1 VKLRLAATIFAFFA
15 MPVFA
20 FGQQGNSSS
29 KAPKPTKADAQKVAQ
44 IISSDKAKLQ
54 AYCDSKKLY
63 DQMAAAYKKNDT
75 KAADALNKQADAL
88 VDKIGPEY
96 SKMMDGLEQVDQKSS
111 EAKEFMAILSGLDK
125 LCAGPAPAQAAQPA
139 PAQPAPAQAPPAQA
153 APARPALPINLLR
166 VKLRLSNPRPTTLRR
181 PGPVPKSGQP
191 ANRPVSFPTEP
202 TWVSGSSW
210 TASGRSWP
218 ELHNGSRPPSLCR
231 KSIPSSSW
239 PARIEIQTSA
249 AEQTC
254 NQGGNRI
261 HRTRWRR
268 LTSEAC
274 ASGHQRVCRTSL
286 TSS

>member
-29 KAPKPTKADAQKVAQ
+29 KAPKPTKADPQKVAQ

-96 SKMMDGLEQVDQKSS
+96 SKMMDGLEQVDQKSG

-125 LCAGPAPAQAAQPA
+125 LCAGAAPAQAAQPA
-139 PAQPAPAQAPPAQA
+139 PAQPAPNQPPAGQVAPVQSAPDDSA
-153 APARPALPINLLR
+153 AARPCAKIRAACQQAGFVPNGANMGIGIILDCIRPIMAGTSQRKQAVKPLPQIDPQLVVACKNR
-166 VKLRLSNPRPTTLRR
+166 NPNFGGGANMR
-181 PGPVPKSGQP
+181 PGRQQ
-191 ANRPVSFPTEP
+191 N
-202 TWVSGSSW
+202 
-210 TASGRSWP
+210 
-218 ELHNGSRPPSLCR
+218 PSN
-231 KSIPSSSW
+231 
-239 PARIEIQTSA
+239 TM
-249 AEQTC
+249 
-254 NQGGNRI
+254 
-261 HRTRWRR
+261 
-268 LTSEAC
+268 EAPD
-274 ASGHQRVCRTSL
+274 Q
-286 TSS
+286 